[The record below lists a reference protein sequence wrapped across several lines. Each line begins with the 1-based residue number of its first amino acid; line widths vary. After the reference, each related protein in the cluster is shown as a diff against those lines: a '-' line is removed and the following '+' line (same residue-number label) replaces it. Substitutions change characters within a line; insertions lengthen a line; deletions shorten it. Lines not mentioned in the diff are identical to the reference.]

1 MVIEYE
7 RDAYTGIMNGMNV
20 HSVST
25 STNDRVIREK
35 LRVELAGCTIIEE
48 LGLRHGTVR
57 VDMVVVDEESRLMHG
72 YELKSDL
79 DTLQRLPEQMKVYNA
94 TLDRVTLV
102 VGKKHLHEAIKLIPD
117 WWGVMIAKI
126 PNGSDEVSLMTLRY
140 ASDNPSNKDSFSIA
154 QLLWRNEALTILEEI
169 EAAKGMRS
177 KSREAI
183 YRRLVEEI
191 TQQDLCERV
200 RARLMCREGWRS
212 AKLPSLGGD

>member
-1 MVIEYE
+1 MTVLSIG
-7 RDAYTGIMNGMNV
+7 TN
-20 HSVST
+20 
-25 STNDRVIREK
+25 TNDRIIREG
-35 LRVELAGCTIIEE
+35 LRRELAGCTIIEE

-57 VDMVVVDEESRLMHG
+57 VDMVVVDEQKGSIHG

-79 DTLQRLPEQMKVYNA
+79 DTLQRLPEQMKVYNV

-102 VGKKHLHEAIKLIPD
+102 VGKRHLHEAIKLIPN
-117 WWGVMIAKI
+117 WWGVMVAKI
-126 PNGSDEVSLMTLRY
+126 PNGSDEVTLMTLRY

-154 QLLWRNEALTILEEI
+154 QLLWRSEALAILEEL

-177 KSREAI
+177 KSREVI

-200 RARLMCREGWRS
+200 RTRLTCREGWRS
-212 AKLPSLGGD
+212 GKLPSLGGD